1 MENFTQIIR
10 VGAISKIHIGPFLNM
25 KKRSYL
31 KRPLRRDIFKK
42 WSGAILKLAQLP
54 YLRLVGS
61 KNRDYQIEMRS
72 KVPL

>member
-10 VGAISKIHIGPFLNM
+10 VGAISEIHLGPFLNM
-25 KKRSYL
+25 KKEAIL
-31 KRPLRRDIFKK
+31 KTPIRHDIFKE
-42 WSGAILKLAQLP
+42 WLGAIPKLVQLA